1 MDLRGK
7 KPKFRCS
14 FCKNEYTRYIT
25 HFAGVKGK
33 GGAEA
38 QACQKVPDDVC
49 AAAQQ
54 HMGVAPQQKRSAA
67 AAADDDDDVQE
78 VQPSKQSRLS
88 CGSSASRARR
98 ESSASS
104 ASRVSMQ
111 ASITDSVQHR
121 MPCAAS
127 CLSAAS
133 PSTCSGTLPGTRCG
147 MQPERQG
154 RVYSLS
160 ATTPSRQQQGS
171 IAHPI

>member
-1 MDLRGK
+1 M
-7 KPKFRCS
+7 
-14 FCKNEYTRYIT
+14 
-25 HFAGVKGK
+25 
-33 GGAEA
+33 
-38 QACQKVPDDVC
+38 PDDVR

-54 HMGVAPQQKRSAA
+54 HMDVAPQQKRPAV
-67 AAADDDDDVQE
+67 DDDDDNDDDDVQE

-88 CGSSASRARR
+88 CGSSVSRARR